1 MKMTQ
6 LQLLNKRQH
15 VMAYDTVDVPEKQL
29 IEDLLWK
36 AWKVTPSKN
45 NKVDAASKINSRSIS
60 EIIQNSPAQSKTFN
74 ISDSEIDG

>member
-15 VMAYDTVDVPEKQL
+15 VMAYDTDDVEKQL

-36 AWKVTPSKN
+36 AWKVTAIK
-45 NKVDAASKINSRSIS
+45 KQFYVIS
-60 EIIQNSPAQSKTFN
+60 L
-74 ISDSEIDG
+74 